1 MLSRV
6 ANLVYWTARYLER
19 AENNVRLV
27 DVNSQLV
34 LDLESE
40 QARRPEA
47 AWAPL
52 LYVSSDEESY
62 KKLYPQIDEPGVI
75 KFLLF
80 DERNPS
86 SVFSCLNQAR
96 ENCRCIRDQITVEL
110 WEQINRVFLRI
121 RGESFNDYQRIG
133 PDEYLRTLGNDIQ
146 LFYGIADD
154 TLPRHDAWWFF
165 ELGRFLERADSVS
178 RILDVKYFTLLPKQQ
193 AVGSALDMIQW
204 AAVLQSCSALEA
216 FRKTRRGQITLAGAV
231 EFLLCDNA
239 FPRSI
244 RFSVRQAERALRKVS
259 ANDTAHAANRALDL
273 LGKLDDELA
282 ALDPK
287 LVIKAGLHEWIDG
300 LQLRLGEV
308 HSAVADT
315 LYFYETKGA
324 RIVA

>member
-34 LDLESE
+34 LDLETE
-40 QARRPEA
+40 QARRPEQ

-52 LYVSSDEESY
+52 LYVSSDEASY
-62 KKLYPQIDEPGVI
+62 KKLYPNIDEPGVI
-75 KFLLF
+75 NFLLF

-96 ENCRCIRDQITVEL
+96 ENARCVRDQITVEL

-121 RGESFNDYQRIG
+121 KGESYTDFQRVG
-133 PDEYLRTLGNDIQ
+133 SDEYLRALGNDIQ

-165 ELGRFLERADSVS
+165 ELGRFLERADNIS

-216 FRKTRRGQITLAGAV
+216 FRKTRRGQITLAGSV

-239 FPRSI
+239 FPRSL
-244 RFSVRQAERALRKVS
+244 RFAVRQAERALRKVS
-259 ANDTAHAANRALDL
+259 ADDTAHAANHALEL
-273 LGKLDDELA
+273 LAKLDADLA
-282 ALDPK
+282 KLDPK
-287 LVIKAGLHEWIDG
+287 QVVKGGLHEWIDG
-300 LQLRLGEV
+300 LQLRLSEV
-308 HSAVADT
+308 HTAVAET
-315 LYFYETKGA
+315 LFFYETAGA
-324 RIVA
+324 RVVA